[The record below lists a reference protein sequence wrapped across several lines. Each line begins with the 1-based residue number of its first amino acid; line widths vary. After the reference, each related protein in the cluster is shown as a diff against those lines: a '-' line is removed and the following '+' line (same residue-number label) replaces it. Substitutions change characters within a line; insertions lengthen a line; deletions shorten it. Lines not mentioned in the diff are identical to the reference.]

1 MASGDLLIPYA
12 MGEEGVH
19 SEPFGGTGVLLLLG
33 SSCFPATR
41 KVQQGLRRASVGATC
56 SGAAAVGAD

>member
-1 MASGDLLIPYA
+1 MAPGGLLMPPA

-19 SEPFGGTGVLLLLG
+19 REPRGGSGVLLLLG
-33 SSCFPATR
+33 SSHFSATH

-56 SGAAAVGAD
+56 SGAAAVSAD